1 MKREILVHKLYLNL
15 TNGRSTTKINRKV
28 NYNLDLVL
36 LASLVANCQEGS
48 TGLVASICICPFVA
62 LVPFERIVPDGLS

>member
-36 LASLVANCQEGS
+36 LASLVANCQEG
-48 TGLVASICICPFVA
+48 LVASICICPFVA